1 MTSMQPASSTSAALS
16 EPPTWAA
23 MLGNR
28 LKYLQANLADE
39 TPENRQTFL
48 EEELRRALQA
58 VPSSKRG
65 LYLDA
70 LAERFPSW
78 ELATVAVN
86 TPAAITQR
94 TPDEIVRDFLELAPK
109 MSGEQR
115 EDMKQKLAALGFI
128 VTSNK
133 PIEGD
138 ALTDVQAKLKLGP
151 DDPIDPQRLGKL
163 FAALAD
169 VMLTLDQLAWNLWRS
184 AAPKSTIRRD
194 TSQGD
199 LRMLMRRSIEGD
211 AEASAAQV
219 QKQLEATRQLIAGLL
234 AGLGP
239 AGKNFSKRYQQ
250 RYTPDAIRETVKAEG
265 GGGGLFGNIEA
276 KCWKKYTELA
286 AEITEATIESD
297 VQEAVVKYAEDL
309 IRGSNR

>member
-1 MTSMQPASSTSAALS
+1 
-16 EPPTWAA
+16 
-23 MLGNR
+23 
-28 LKYLQANLADE
+28 
-39 TPENRQTFL
+39 
-48 EEELRRALQA
+48 
-58 VPSSKRG
+58 
-65 LYLDA
+65 
-70 LAERFPSW
+70 
-78 ELATVAVN
+78 
-86 TPAAITQR
+86 
-94 TPDEIVRDFLELAPK
+94 

-115 EDMKQKLAALGFI
+115 ESLKQKLAELGFI

-133 PIEGD
+133 PIDGD

-194 TSQGD
+194 NSQGD

-219 QKQLEATRQLIAGLL
+219 QKQLESTRQLIAGLL

-239 AGKNFSKRYQQ
+239 AGKNFSRRYQQ
-250 RYTPDAIRETVKAEG
+250 RYTPDAIREAVKAEG
-265 GGGGLFGNIEA
+265 GGGGLFGNIEV

>member
-1 MTSMQPASSTSAALS
+1 MQPASPNPAALD
-16 EPPTWAA
+16 EPSSWAA
-23 MLGNR
+23 TLGNR

-39 TPENRQTFL
+39 TPENRQNFI
-48 EEELRRALQA
+48 EEELSRALQA
-58 VPSSKRG
+58 IPSSRRG

-78 ELATVAVN
+78 ELATVNVGS
-86 TPAAITQR
+86 PVAITER
-94 TPDEIVRDFLELAPK
+94 SPDEIVKAFLELAPQL
-109 MSGEQR
+109 SGEQR
-115 EDMKQKLAALGFI
+115 ENIKQRLAALGF
-128 VTSNK
+128 VVLSNK
-133 PIEGD
+133 PLEGD
-138 ALTDVQAKLKLGP
+138 ALTDVQAKLKMGA

-169 VMLTLDQLAWNLWRS
+169 VMLTLDQLSWNLWRS
-184 AAPKSTIRRD
+184 AAPRSAIRRD
-194 TSQGD
+194 TSMGD
-199 LRMLMRRSIEGD
+199 LRLLMRRSLSGD

-239 AGKNFSKRYQQ
+239 AGKNFARRYQQ
-250 RYTPDAIRETVKAEG
+250 RYSPDAIREAVRAEG
-265 GGGGLFGNIEA
+265 GAGGLFANAEA
-276 KCWKKYTELA
+276 KCWKKYTDLA
-286 AEITEATIESD
+286 QEITDASIEND